1 MFLISLVNIKLLNY
15 NNVKRLSQ
23 EQKLDYEAVI
33 GLETHVQLKTKSKM
47 FSYSSAEYQN
57 AEPNSI
63 VDPISMALPGTLP
76 VVNKKAVE
84 YAIKIGLAL
93 NCNITKITKFD
104 RKNYTYPDLMKGYQ
118 ITQLDHPIATEGML
132 KLDNSKNK
140 NIRINRVH
148 MEEDVARLIH
158 YPSSNDQDSYSL
170 VDINRSGTPLM
181 EIVTE
186 PDLCDS
192 QEVESYIN
200 SLQQIIRYIGVGTA
214 NMEEGS
220 FRCDANISVRPKGT
234 NLLNTKVEVKNM
246 NRIKAVTR
254 AVDYE
259 IKRQIKLIKNDERI
273 IQETRGW
280 NDEKGVTIPQRS
292 KEEAHDYR
300 FFPEPDI
307 PPLEIKKS
315 WIDEINK
322 SMPELPS
329 KKKKRFQDFWGLS
342 EYDSS
347 IITTSLK
354 NAQYYEE
361 LCNNGNYKNDADRYS
376 FAKEAANWIIGEMT
390 RLMNTDDKKNIYE
403 TKITPYN
410 LFKLVEKFKNRE
422 INNNSAKKV
431 FEIMYHEGKE
441 PVGIIKELGFEVI
454 SDSDSLSPIVD
465 DIIEKNNQ
473 AVNDYKNGK
482 EASLKY
488 LIGQVMKETKGQAD
502 ASEVSQLIISKL
514 S

>member
-1 MFLISLVNIKLLNY
+1 L
-15 NNVKRLSQ
+15 
-23 EQKLDYEAVI
+23 EYEAVI

-47 FSYSSAEYQN
+47 FSNSSAEYQN

-63 VDPISMALPGTLP
+63 VDPVSMALPGTLP

-84 YAIKIGLAL
+84 YAIRIGLAL
-93 NCNITKITKFD
+93 NCNITKLTKFD

-118 ITQLDHPIATEGML
+118 ITQLDHPIATKGSLE
-132 KLDNSKNK
+132 LDNKRK
-140 NIRINRVH
+140 QIRINRVH

-158 YPSSNDQDSYSL
+158 YPSSNDSDSYSL

-186 PDLCDS
+186 PDLS
-192 QEVESYIN
+192 SSEEVESYIN
-200 SLQQIIRYIGVGTA
+200 SLQQIIRYIEVGTA

-220 FRCDANISVRPKGT
+220 FRCDANISIRPKGSKEM
-234 NLLNTKVEVKNM
+234 NTKVEVKNM

-259 IKRQIKLIKNDERI
+259 IKRQIEMVNKGERI

-280 NDEKGVTIPQRS
+280 NDEKGITISQRS

-307 PPLEIKKS
+307 PPLEIRDEWIKKIS
-315 WIDEINK
+315 D

-329 KKKKRFQDFWGLS
+329 KMRYRFKEYWGLS
-342 EYDSS
+342 EYDSKL
-347 IITTSLK
+347 ITTSLSTAK
-354 NAQYYEE
+354 YYEE
-361 LCNNGNYKNDADRYS
+361 VCNNGTYKNNSDRHS
-376 FAKEAANWIIGEMT
+376 IAKEVANWIIGEMT
-390 RLMNTDDKKNIYE
+390 RLMNLEGKKSIYE
-403 TKITPYN
+403 TKITPSN
-410 LFKLVEKFKNRE
+410 LFKLVEKFRNRE

-431 FEIMYHEGKE
+431 FEIMYHDGKD
-441 PVGIIKELGFEVI
+441 PISLIKDLGFEVI
-454 SDSDSLSPIVD
+454 SGSDSLSPIID
-465 DIIEKNNQ
+465 EIIDKNKQ

-482 EASLKY
+482 EASLKF
-488 LIGQVMKETKGQAD
+488 LIGQVMKATKGQAN
-502 ASEVSQLIISKL
+502 ASEASQLIISKL

>member
-1 MFLISLVNIKLLNY
+1 M
-15 NNVKRLSQ
+15 
-23 EQKLDYEAVI
+23 EYEAVI

-47 FSYSSAEYQN
+47 FSNSSAEYQN

-63 VDPISMALPGTLP
+63 VDPVSMALPGTLP

-84 YAIKIGLAL
+84 YAIRIGLAL
-93 NCNITKITKFD
+93 NCNITKLTKFD

-118 ITQLDHPIATEGML
+118 ITQLDHPIATEGTL
-132 KLDNSKNK
+132 ELDNAEKQ
-140 NIRINRVH
+140 IRINRVH

-158 YPSSNDQDSYSL
+158 YPSSNHSDPYSL
-170 VDINRSGTPLM
+170 IDINRSGTPLM

-186 PDLCDS
+186 PDLRNS
-192 QEVESYIN
+192 EEVESYIN
-200 SLQQIIRYIGVGTA
+200 ALQQIIRYIGVGTA

-220 FRCDANISVRPKGT
+220 FRCDANISIRPKGT
-234 NLLNTKVEVKNM
+234 KEMNTKVEVKNM

-259 IKRQIKLIKNDERI
+259 IKRQIDMTKKGERI

-280 NDEKGVTIPQRS
+280 NDEKGITISQRS

-307 PPLEIKKS
+307 PPLEIEDEWVKK
-315 WIDEINK
+315 IND

-329 KKKKRFQDFWGLS
+329 KIRQRLKDYWGLS
-342 EYDSS
+342 EYDSQL
-347 IITTSLK
+347 ITTTLSTVK
-354 NAQYYEE
+354 YYEE
-361 LCNNGNYKNDADRYS
+361 VCNNGVYKNDSDRNS
-376 FAKEAANWIIGEMT
+376 IAKEVANWIIGEMT
-390 RLMNTDDKKNIYE
+390 RLMNLDGKKNIYE
-403 TKITPYN
+403 TKITPSN

-422 INNNSAKKV
+422 INNNSAKKI
-431 FEIMYHEGKE
+431 FEIMYYDGKD
-441 PVGIIKELGFEVI
+441 PISLIKDLGFEVI
-454 SDSDSLSPIVD
+454 SGSDSLSPIID
-465 DIIEKNNQ
+465 DIIDKNQQ

-482 EASLKY
+482 EASLKF
-488 LIGQVMKETKGQAD
+488 LIGQVMKATKGQAN
-502 ASEVSQLIISKL
+502 ASEASKLIISKL